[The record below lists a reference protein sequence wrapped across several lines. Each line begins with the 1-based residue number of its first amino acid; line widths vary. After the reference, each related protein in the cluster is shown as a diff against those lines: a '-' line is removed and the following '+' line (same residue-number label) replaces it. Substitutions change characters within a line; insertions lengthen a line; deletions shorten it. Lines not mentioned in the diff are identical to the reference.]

1 VGIRA
6 DENRSVKGGVTMSR
20 EELKAKGYTDD
31 EIEEIIMI
39 YESEMQYENTNDNIM
54 ED

>member
-1 VGIRA
+1 
-6 DENRSVKGGVTMSR
+6 MSR
-20 EELKAKGYTDD
+20 EELIAKGYMED

-39 YESEMQYENTNDNIM
+39 YESEMQYENTDDGIR